1 MITAGKPRW
10 QQLTALVSL
19 SAGGVITGFSFVPGA
34 PNDLAAPAAVP
45 VHLLALKQSAQQSP
59 ADDATL
65 RSAIVNVAQYYQRM
79 ARHRTPAEMR
89 AIIWQN
95 DSMDG
100 ADHGASCAAFASLT
114 LELAAQVVGKHSWA
128 TGGTSYPW
136 PLYKWA
142 DVRVDRN
149 PASPGIISIRQDA
162 EAHQRWRPLAD
173 GYEPLPGD
181 WVMFHGHIEVVT
193 SYAGGVLHTIGG
205 DSLPDFS
212 VNAHEYRGPLAAQGI
227 VGFVDNGDLSGATSR
242 APAGGDSA
250 APGRQQGGREH
261 VSHGDQARPGDHA
274 ARGDGAR
281 GDAASA
287 MAAIPGASPAHAA
300 DPPPARQPGD
310 AAIPGPAF
318 GARGD
323 RQAVRHPHEPGRGRS
338 ARRNQH
344 LDRVRAS
351 RAAHRDM
358 PEAPH
363 GGRRAA
369 AETTAGGGA
378 ADGTAAIP
386 GVPPK
391 PRRLSPPSAAVGT
404 SPHHK
409 HNPAPATGPADAAPA
424 TAAPADP
431 APANAA
437 PTDPAPAS
445 AAPANAAPLQVSA
458 AERAFIGRVAPGAM
472 AAQRK
477 YGVPASVTIA
487 QAINE
492 SGWGRS
498 ALAAKDH
505 NLFGIK
511 GTGPSGSDAAP
522 TYEYQNGRPQPRT
535 ASFRVYRNT
544 AESIDDHGK
553 LLATSGY
560 YRQSMADRHDP
571 DAFAASLTGVYAT
584 DPEYGAKLIHL
595 MRRFDLYRYD
605 NPSSAA
611 AHPGGP
617 SGATAAPPA
626 ARTGA
631 RATPPAAPT
640 GATATPPAAPAGPAA
655 VPPGAPAAAVSPGQ
669 PQAAPAPPAR
679 TARPRPSP
687 SATPGPDSESPAP
700 RPQESAPRGHGT
712 PQPPDPAP
720 STQAASY
727 QRMHAPGQP
736 APKIASRTARPRKIR
751 YQQGIPPSVRHAFVS
766 VARAPLLRAEPLYQ
780 DVASHSG
787 IRWELLAAC
796 DWMQCEA
803 QKRYSPVHGEKLGT
817 VNPDGTIYRT
827 KSAALDRCADDLVE
841 LAHAVYRIDLT
852 APGCLSVRDLANA
865 FAAFRWGGLLRLHH
879 TSAMEF
885 PYSVAGLTD
894 EHQNMRWPNIAD
906 RNAPDRPGA
915 RFRMPF
921 GAVPIVLFLKYP
933 ATV

>member
-1 MITAGKPRW
+1 MISAGKTRW

-34 PNDLAAPAAVP
+34 PNDLTAPAAVP

-65 RSAIVNVAQYYQRM
+65 RSAIVNVAQYYLRM

-181 WVMFHGHIEVVT
+181 WVMFHGHVEVVT

-227 VGFVDNGDLSGATSR
+227 VGFVDNGGLSGATSR

-250 APGRQQGGREH
+250 APGRQQGSREH

-281 GDAASA
+281 SDAAGA

-300 DPPPARQPGD
+300 GPPPARQPGD
-310 AAIPGPAF
+310 AAIPGPSF
-318 GARGD
+318 GAGRD
-323 RQAVRHPHEPGRGRS
+323 HQAVRHPHEPGRGRS
-338 ARRNQH
+338 ARRSQH
-344 LDRVRAS
+344 LDRFRAT
-351 RAAHRDM
+351 RPAHREN

-363 GGRRAA
+363 GGGRAA
-369 AETTAGGGA
+369 AESTAAGGA

-391 PRRLSPPSAAVGT
+391 PRPVSPPSAAVGT
-404 SPHHK
+404 SPHRR
-409 HNPAPATGPADAAPA
+409 HNAVPATGPADAAPA
-424 TAAPADP
+424 TAEPADP

-445 AAPANAAPLQVSA
+445 AAPANAAPAQASA
-458 AERAFIGRVAPGAM
+458 AQRAFIGRVAPGAM

-498 ALAAKDH
+498 ALAAQDH

-522 TYEYQNGRPQPRT
+522 TYEFEKGRPQPRT

-560 YRQSMADRHDP
+560 YRRSMADRHDP

-605 NPSSAA
+605 NLSSAA

-617 SGATAAPPA
+617 SGATATPPA
-626 ARTGA
+626 TPSGPAA
-631 RATPPAAPT
+631 IPPAAPN
-640 GATATPPAAPAGPAA
+640 
-655 VPPGAPAAAVSPGQ
+655 AAASPGQ
-669 PQAAPAPPAR
+669 PQAAPGPPAR

-687 SATPGPDSESPAP
+687 SATPRPDSESPAP
-700 RPQESAPRGHGT
+700 QPQESAPGGHGP

-727 QRMHAPGQP
+727 QRVQAPGRP

-751 YQQGIPPSVRHAFVS
+751 YQEDFPPSVRHAFVS

-780 DVASHSG
+780 DVSSHSG

-803 QKRYSPVHGEKLGT
+803 QKRFSPVYGEKLGT

-827 KSAALDRCADDLVE
+827 KSAALERCADDLVE

-852 APGCLSVRDLANA
+852 APGSLSVRDLANA
-865 FAAFRWGGLLRLHH
+865 FAAFRWGRLLRLHH

-885 PYSVAGLTD
+885 PYSVAGLTTQ
-894 EHQNMRWPNIAD
+894 HLNMRWPNIAD
-906 RNAPDRPGA
+906 PNTPDKPGG

-921 GAVPIVLFLKYP
+921 GAVPIVLALNYP
-933 ATV
+933 ATA